1 MCFNFFLLNLIGQF
15 LAIPIF
21 MEKLKR
27 PVYLKAGTD
36 DFFKKMRVEVNE
48 TILQNASLYLLNVV
62 KSLGLLVLFF
72 LFYGCILFFGNST
85 PLLFLFYI
93 LCGFTMI
100 VLFINAFHDAAHGAL
115 FKKAKHNEW
124 FLYVLELFGGN
135 HWLWMRR
142 HINLHHAYPN
152 VPDWDIDIKQSD
164 IIRIF
169 PNSPLFEY
177 HKYQHI
183 YMWFIYPLYSLNW
196 IYIRDFKDFFGKKN
210 NYVKKVVDKI
220 PPKQIFILFA
230 AKIVNLI
237 YLLFIPMFF
246 LNQPWYLV
254 LGAWFTMHLCG
265 SALGVIALVSTHV
278 DEDAHF
284 PGTDQDGNLSA
295 TWAVHQ
301 MIVTKDF
308 STNSK
313 LANFLYGGFTHH
325 VAHHLFPG
333 VGHTYYPYI
342 TPIIMRYAQKY
353 DLPYTSYPFYHAV
366 RSHFRMLKNKGITEN
381 ILMTG
386 EI

>member
-1 MCFNFFLLNLIGQF
+1 
-15 LAIPIF
+15 

-27 PVYLKAGTD
+27 PVYVKPGTD
-36 DFFKKMRVEVNE
+36 DFFKKMRLEVNE
-48 TILQNASLYLLNVV
+48 TVLKNSSLYVLNVV
-62 KSLGLLVLFF
+62 KSLGLLVVFF
-72 LFYGCILFFGNST
+72 LFYSFILLFGNQT
-85 PLLFLFYI
+85 YLLFLFYI
-93 LCGFTMI
+93 LSGITMI

-115 FKKAKHNEW
+115 FRKPKHNEC
-124 FLYVLELFGGN
+124 FLYVLELFGSN
-135 HWLWMRR
+135 HWLWIRR
-142 HINLHHAYPN
+142 HISLHHAYPN
-152 VPDWDIDIKQSD
+152 VPDWDVDIKQSD

-169 PNSPLFEY
+169 PNSPLLKY

-196 IYIRDFKDFFGKKN
+196 IYIRDFKDFFGTKD
-210 NYVKKVVDKI
+210 NYVKKVVEKI
-220 PPKQIFILFA
+220 PRPEIYRLFA
-230 AKIVNLI
+230 AKIINI
-237 YLLFIPMFF
+237 AYLLFLPMI
-246 LNQPWYLV
+246 LLHQPWYMV
-254 LGAWFTMHLCG
+254 LFAWLSMHMCG
-265 SALGVIALVSTHV
+265 SALGVVALVSTHV

-284 PGTDQDGNLSA
+284 PNTDEEGNLSD

-325 VAHHLFPG
+325 VAHHLFPS

-342 TPIIMRYAQKY
+342 TPIIRRYAEEY
-353 DLPYTSYPFYHAV
+353 NLPYTSYPFYHAV
-366 RSHFRMLKNKGITEN
+366 RSHFRMLKNKGVKEN

>member
-1 MCFNFFLLNLIGQF
+1 MSFNFFLLNLIVQF
-15 LAIPIF
+15 LANTI

-27 PVYLKAGTD
+27 PVYSKAGSD
-36 DFFKKMRVEVNE
+36 DFFKKMRTEVNE
-48 TILQNASLYLLNVV
+48 TVLQNESLYRLNVV
-62 KSLGLLVLFF
+62 KSIGLLVLYFV
-72 LFYGCILFFGNST
+72 FYGCILFFGNTTS
-85 PLLFLFYI
+85 LLYLFYV

-124 FLYVLELFGGN
+124 FLYVLELFGSN

-152 VPDWDIDIKQSD
+152 VQDWDIDIKQSN

-169 PNSPLFEY
+169 PNSQLFSY

-196 IYIRDFKDFFGKKN
+196 IYIRDFKDFFGTKN
-210 NYVKKVVDKI
+210 NYVKKVVDTI
-220 PPKQIFILFA
+220 PKRQIFLLFT
-230 AKIVNLI
+230 AKIINLFYI
-237 YLLFIPMFF
+237 LFIPMFF
-246 LNQPWYLV
+246 LNQPWYIV
-254 LGAWFTMHLCG
+254 LGGWFAMHLCG
-265 SALGVIALVSTHV
+265 SVLGVVALVSTHV
-278 DEDAHF
+278 DEDAQF
-284 PGTDQDGNLSA
+284 PGTDEEGNLSA

-342 TPIIMRYAQKY
+342 TPIIMRYAEEY

-366 RSHFRMLKNKGITEN
+366 RSHFRMLKGKGVKEN

>member
-1 MCFNFFLLNLIGQF
+1 
-15 LAIPIF
+15 

-27 PVYLKAGTD
+27 PVYVKPGTD
-36 DFFKKMRVEVNE
+36 DFFKKMRLEVNE
-48 TILQNASLYLLNVV
+48 TVLKNSSLYVLNVV
-62 KSLGLLVLFF
+62 KSLGLLVVFF
-72 LFYGCILFFGNST
+72 LFYSFILLFGNQT
-85 PLLFLFYI
+85 YLLFLFYI
-93 LCGFTMI
+93 LSGITMI

-115 FKKAKHNEW
+115 FRKPKHNEW
-124 FLYVLELFGGN
+124 FLYVLELFGSN

-142 HINLHHAYPN
+142 HISLHHAYPN
-152 VPDWDIDIKQSD
+152 VPDWDVDIKQSD

-169 PNSPLFEY
+169 PNSPLFNY

-183 YMWFIYPLYSLNW
+183 YMWFIYPFYSLNW
-196 IYIRDFKDFFGKKN
+196 IYIRDFKDFFGTKD
-210 NYVKKVVDKI
+210 NYVKKVVEKI
-220 PPKQIFILFA
+220 PRPEIYRLFA
-230 AKIVNLI
+230 AKIINI
-237 YLLFIPMFF
+237 TYLLLLPMI
-246 LNQPWYLV
+246 LLKQPWYMV
-254 LGAWFTMHLCG
+254 LFAWLSMHMCG
-265 SALGVIALVSTHV
+265 SALGVVALVSTHV

-284 PGTDQDGNLSA
+284 PNTDEEGNLSD

-342 TPIIMRYAQKY
+342 TPIIRRYAEEY
-353 DLPYTSYPFYHAV
+353 NLPYTSYPFYHAV
-366 RSHFRMLKNKGITEN
+366 RSHFRMLKNKGVKEN

>member
-1 MCFNFFLLNLIGQF
+1 MSEF
-15 LAIPIF
+15 LAKTI

-27 PVYLKAGTD
+27 PVYLKPGTD
-36 DFFKKMRVEVNE
+36 DFFKMLQREVRE
-48 TILQNASLYLLNVV
+48 TVLKNSSLYQLNIV
-62 KSLGLLVLFF
+62 KSIGLLVLFF
-72 LFYGCILFFGNST
+72 LFYTCILLFGNRT
-85 PLLFLFYI
+85 PLLYGFYI
-93 LCGFTMI
+93 LCGITMI

-115 FKKAKHNEW
+115 FKKPKHNEW
-124 FLYVLELFGGN
+124 FTYALELFGSN
-135 HWLWMRR
+135 HWLWIRR
-142 HINLHHAYPN
+142 HIGLHHAYPN

-169 PNSPLFEY
+169 PTSPVFNY

-183 YMWFIYPLYSLNW
+183 YMWFIYPFYSLNW
-196 IYIRDFKDFFGKKN
+196 IYIRDFKDFFGKKD
-210 NYVKKVVDKI
+210 NYVKKVVDEI
-220 PPKQIFILFA
+220 PKEEIYKLFA
-230 AKIVNLI
+230 AKVLNLI
-237 YLLFIPMFF
+237 YLLFIPMLV
-246 LNQPWYLV
+246 LNQRWYV
-254 LGAWFTMHLCG
+254 ILGAWFAMHLCG
-265 SALGVIALVSTHV
+265 SMLGVVALVSTHV

-284 PGTDQDGNLSA
+284 PVTDDEGNLSA
-295 TWAVHQ
+295 TWALHQ

-342 TPIIMRYAQKY
+342 TPIIRRYAQEY

-366 RSHFRMLKNKGITEN
+366 RSHFRMLKNKGVKEN

>member
-1 MCFNFFLLNLIGQF
+1 
-15 LAIPIF
+15 

-27 PVYLKAGTD
+27 PVYLKPGTD
-36 DFFKKMRVEVNE
+36 DFFKMLQREVRE
-48 TILQNASLYLLNVV
+48 TVLKNSFLYRLNII
-62 KSLGLLVLFF
+62 KSIGLLVLFF
-72 LFYGCILFFGNST
+72 LFYACILLFGNSP
-85 PLLFLFYI
+85 PLLYSFYI
-93 LCGFTMI
+93 LCGINMI

-115 FKKAKHNEW
+115 FKKPKHNEW
-124 FLYVLELFGGN
+124 FTYALELFGSN
-135 HWLWMRR
+135 HWLWIRR
-142 HINLHHAYPN
+142 HVGLHHAYPN

-169 PNSPLFEY
+169 PTSPLFSY

-196 IYIRDFKDFFGKKN
+196 IYIRDFKDFFGKKD
-210 NYVKKVVDKI
+210 NYVKKVVDQI
-220 PPKQIFILFA
+220 PKKEIYMLFA
-230 AKIVNLI
+230 AKAINLF
-237 YLLFIPMFF
+237 YLLFIPMII

-254 LGAWFTMHLCG
+254 LSAWFAMHLCG
-265 SALGVIALVSTHV
+265 SMLGVVALVSTHV
-278 DEDAHF
+278 DEDANF
-284 PGTDQDGNLSA
+284 PVTDQEGNLSA
-295 TWAVHQ
+295 TWALHQ

-342 TPIIMRYAQKY
+342 TPIIRRYAAEY

-366 RSHFRMLKNKGITEN
+366 RSHFRMLKNKGVKEN

>member
-1 MCFNFFLLNLIGQF
+1 
-15 LAIPIF
+15 

-36 DFFKKMRVEVNE
+36 DFFKKLRTEVNE
-48 TILQNASLYLLNVV
+48 TVLQNSSLYLLNVV
-62 KSLGLLVLFF
+62 KSLGLLFLFY

-93 LCGFTMI
+93 LTGFTMI

-115 FKKAKHNEW
+115 FKKPKHNEL
-124 FLYVLELFGGN
+124 FLYVLELFGSN

-142 HINLHHAYPN
+142 HINLHHAYTN

-169 PNSPLFEY
+169 PNSPVFEY

-183 YMWFIYPLYSLNW
+183 YMWFIYPFYSLNW
-196 IYIRDFKDFFGKKN
+196 IYIRDFKDFFGTKN
-210 NYVKKVVDKI
+210 NFVKKVVEEI
-220 PPKQIFILFA
+220 PRKQIFLLFT
-230 AKIVNLI
+230 AKIINLFYI
-237 YLLFIPMFF
+237 LFIPMIV
-246 LNQPWYLV
+246 LNQPWYLILSAWISMHLFGSV
-254 LGAWFTMHLCG
+254 LG
-265 SALGVIALVSTHV
+265 VVALVSTHV

-284 PGTDQDGNLSA
+284 PGTDEDGNLSA
-295 TWAVHQ
+295 TWAFHQ

-325 VAHHLFPG
+325 VAHHLFPS

-342 TPIIMRYAQKY
+342 TPIIMRYAKEY
-353 DLPYTSYPFYHAV
+353 DLPYTSYPFYHAI
-366 RSHFRMLKNKGITEN
+366 RSHFRMLKNKGVKEN

>member
-1 MCFNFFLLNLIGQF
+1 
-15 LAIPIF
+15 

-27 PVYLKAGTD
+27 PVYVKPGTD
-36 DFFKKMRVEVNE
+36 DFFKKMRLEVNE
-48 TILQNASLYLLNVV
+48 TVLKNSSLYVLNVV
-62 KSLGLLVLFF
+62 KSLGLLVVFF
-72 LFYGCILFFGNST
+72 LFYSCILLFGNQT
-85 PLLFLFYI
+85 YLLFLFYI
-93 LCGFTMI
+93 LSGITMI

-115 FKKAKHNEW
+115 FRKPKHNEW
-124 FLYVLELFGGN
+124 FLYVLELFGSN

-142 HINLHHAYPN
+142 HISLHHAYPN
-152 VPDWDIDIKQSD
+152 VPDWDVDIKQSD

-169 PNSPLFEY
+169 PNSPLLKY

-196 IYIRDFKDFFGKKN
+196 IYIRDFKDFFGTKD
-210 NYVKKVVDKI
+210 NYVKKVVEKI
-220 PPKQIFILFA
+220 PRPEIYRLFA
-230 AKIVNLI
+230 AKITNI
-237 YLLFIPMFF
+237 AYLLFLPIML
-246 LNQPWYLV
+246 LNQPWYMV
-254 LGAWFTMHLCG
+254 LFAWLSMHMCG
-265 SALGVIALVSTHV
+265 SALGVVALVSTHV

-284 PGTDQDGNLSA
+284 PNTDEEGNLSD

-325 VAHHLFPG
+325 VAHHLFPS

-342 TPIIMRYAQKY
+342 TPIIRRYAEEY
-353 DLPYTSYPFYHAV
+353 NLPYTSYPFYHAV
-366 RSHFRMLKNKGITEN
+366 RSHFRMLKNKGVKEN
-381 ILMTG
+381 ILITG

>member
-1 MCFNFFLLNLIGQF
+1 
-15 LAIPIF
+15 

-27 PVYLKAGTD
+27 PVYLRAGTD
-36 DFFKKMRVEVNE
+36 DFFRKMSNEVTE
-48 TILQNASLYLLNVV
+48 TVLQNSSLYLLNVI

-72 LFYGCILFFGNST
+72 LFYGGILFFGNST

-124 FLYVLELFGGN
+124 FLYVLELFGSN

-152 VPDWDIDIKQSD
+152 VQDWDIDIRQSD

-169 PNSPLFEY
+169 PNAPVLKY

-183 YMWFIYPLYSLNW
+183 YMWFIYPFYSLNW
-196 IYIRDFKDFFGKKN
+196 IYIRDFKDFFGTKN
-210 NYVKKVVDKI
+210 NYVKKIVDNI
-220 PPKQIFILFA
+220 PRKQLFLLFT
-230 AKIVNLI
+230 AKIINLFYI
-237 YLLFIPMFF
+237 LFIPMI
-246 LNQPWYLV
+246 LLHQPWYLV
-254 LGAWFTMHLCG
+254 LGGWFAMHLSG
-265 SALGVIALVSTHV
+265 SVLGVVALVSTHV
-278 DEDAHF
+278 DEDANF
-284 PGTDQDGNLSA
+284 PGTDEDGNLSA
-295 TWAVHQ
+295 TWALHQ

-342 TPIIMRYAQKY
+342 TPIIIKYAEEY

-366 RSHFRMLKNKGITEN
+366 RSHFRMLKNKGVKEN

>member
-1 MCFNFFLLNLIGQF
+1 
-15 LAIPIF
+15 

-27 PVYLKAGTD
+27 PVYSKAGSD
-36 DFFKKMRVEVNE
+36 DFFKKMRTEVNE
-48 TILQNASLYLLNVV
+48 TVLQNESLYRLNVV
-62 KSLGLLVLFF
+62 KSIGLLVLYFA
-72 LFYGCILFFGNST
+72 FYGCILFFGNTNS
-85 PLLFLFYI
+85 LLYLFYV

-124 FLYVLELFGGN
+124 FLYVLELFGSN

-152 VPDWDIDIKQSD
+152 VQDWDIDIKQSN

-169 PNSPLFEY
+169 PNSPLFSY

-196 IYIRDFKDFFGKKN
+196 IYIRDFKDFFGTKN
-210 NYVKKVVDKI
+210 NYVKKVVDTI
-220 PPKQIFILFA
+220 PKRQIFLLFT
-230 AKIVNLI
+230 AKIINLFYI
-237 YLLFIPMFF
+237 LFIPMFF
-246 LNQPWYLV
+246 LNQPWYIV
-254 LGAWFTMHLCG
+254 LGGWFAMHLCG
-265 SALGVIALVSTHV
+265 SVLGVVALVSTHV
-278 DEDAHF
+278 DEDAQF
-284 PGTDQDGNLSA
+284 PGTDEEGNLSA

-342 TPIIMRYAQKY
+342 TPIIMRYAEEY

-366 RSHFRMLKNKGITEN
+366 RSHFRMLKGKGVKEN

>member
-1 MCFNFFLLNLIGQF
+1 MYFNFFLLNLILQF
-15 LAIPIF
+15 LAIAI

-36 DFFKKMRVEVNE
+36 DFFKKLRTEVNE
-48 TILQNASLYLLNVV
+48 TVLQNSSLYLLNVV
-62 KSLGLLVLFF
+62 KSLGLLFLFF

-124 FLYVLELFGGN
+124 FLYVLELFGSN

-152 VPDWDIDIKQSD
+152 VQDWDIDIKQSD

-169 PNSPLFEY
+169 PNSPVLKY

-196 IYIRDFKDFFGKKN
+196 IYIRDFKDFFGNKN
-210 NYVKKVVDKI
+210 NYVKKIVDTI
-220 PPKQIFILFA
+220 PQKQVFILFT
-230 AKIVNLI
+230 AKIINLFYI
-237 YLLFIPMFF
+237 LFIPMIL

-254 LGAWFTMHLCG
+254 LAGWLAMHLFG
-265 SALGVIALVSTHV
+265 SVLGVVALVSTHV
-278 DEDAHF
+278 DEDANF
-284 PGTDQDGNLSA
+284 PGTDEEGNLSA
-295 TWAVHQ
+295 TWALHQ

-342 TPIIMRYAQKY
+342 TPIIIKYAKEY

-366 RSHFRMLKNKGITEN
+366 RSHFRMLKNKGIKEN
-381 ILMTG
+381 ILITG

>member
-1 MCFNFFLLNLIGQF
+1 MCFNFFLLNLIVQF
-15 LAIPIF
+15 LAIPI

-27 PVYLKAGTD
+27 PVYLKAGSD
-36 DFFKKMRVEVNE
+36 DFFKKMRTEVNE
-48 TILQNASLYLLNVV
+48 TVLQNSSLYHFNVI

-72 LFYGCILFFGNST
+72 LFYSCILFFGSNTS
-85 PLLFLFYI
+85 LLFLFYI

-124 FLYVLELFGGN
+124 FLYVLELFGSN

-196 IYIRDFKDFFGKKN
+196 IYIRDFKDFFGTKN
-210 NYVKKVVDKI
+210 NYVKKVVEVI
-220 PPKQIFILFA
+220 PRKQIFILFA
-230 AKIVNLI
+230 AKIINLFYI
-237 YLLFIPMFF
+237 LFIPMMV

-254 LGAWFTMHLCG
+254 LAGWFAMHLFG
-265 SALGVIALVSTHV
+265 SVLGVVALVSTHV

-284 PGTDQDGNLSA
+284 PVTDEDGNLSA

-342 TPIIMRYAQKY
+342 TPIIMRYAKEY
-353 DLPYTSYPFYHAV
+353 GLPYTSYPFYHAV
-366 RSHFRMLKNKGITEN
+366 RSHFRMLKSKGVKEN

>member
-1 MCFNFFLLNLIGQF
+1 MCFNFFLLNLIVQF
-15 LAIPIF
+15 LAIPI

-27 PVYLKAGTD
+27 PVYLKAGSD
-36 DFFKKMRVEVNE
+36 DFFKKMRTEVNE
-48 TILQNASLYLLNVV
+48 TVLQNSSLYHFNVI

-72 LFYGCILFFGNST
+72 LFYSCILLFGSNTS
-85 PLLFLFYI
+85 LLFLFYI

-124 FLYVLELFGGN
+124 FLYVLELFGSN

-177 HKYQHI
+177 HRYQHI

-196 IYIRDFKDFFGKKN
+196 IYIRDFKDFFGTKN
-210 NYVKKVVDKI
+210 NYVKKVVEVI
-220 PPKQIFILFA
+220 PRKQIFILFA
-230 AKIVNLI
+230 AKIINLFYI
-237 YLLFIPMFF
+237 LFIPMLV

-254 LGAWFTMHLCG
+254 LAGWFAMHLFG
-265 SALGVIALVSTHV
+265 SVLGVVALVSTHV

-284 PGTDQDGNLSA
+284 PGTDEDGNLSA

-342 TPIIMRYAQKY
+342 TPIIMRYAKEY

-366 RSHFRMLKNKGITEN
+366 RSHFRMLKSKGVKEN